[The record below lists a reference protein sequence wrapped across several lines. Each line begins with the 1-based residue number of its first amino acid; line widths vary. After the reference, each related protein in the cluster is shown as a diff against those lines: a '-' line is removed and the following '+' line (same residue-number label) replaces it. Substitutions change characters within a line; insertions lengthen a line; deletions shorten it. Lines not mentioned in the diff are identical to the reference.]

1 MGSVLDPNIAMAI
14 EWLVLLRSGEASAAD
29 RAAFEAW
36 RASDPRHEEA
46 SRQMS
51 GVLAPVERLRQSG
64 VSSQVMGRAVS
75 RASRRAALRSAFM
88 FAGVSATAGLLGWEV
103 VRQSDFT
110 ADQRTG
116 IAQRRE
122 SILPQGGALVL
133 DARTAV
139 DIATDEASRPLVT
152 LRRGRLL
159 ADTIAHPAAVVV
171 RTHEGEIHA
180 SGARFVAQALEQQ
193 TRLTVVGGQ
202 AIATLASGGRVQV
215 ATGQQLVL
223 NAGAQPTLAPA
234 RGTEDMWTRGIM
246 VMNNE
251 PLGELVA
258 VLQNYRSG
266 LLRVD
271 DAAARIKV
279 SGVFSLD
286 DTDGTLHALAR
297 TQPVR
302 ISERTKYW
310 VTISAA

>member
-1 MGSVLDPNIAMAI
+1 VGSVLDPNIARAI
-14 EWLVLLRSGEASAAD
+14 DWMVLLRSGEASAAD
-29 RAAFEAW
+29 QAAFEAW

-46 SRQMS
+46 SRQMCS
-51 GVLAPVERLRQSG
+51 VLAPVERLRHSG

-88 FAGVSATAGLLGWEV
+88 FTGVSVSAGLLGWQV
-103 VRQSDFT
+103 VQESDFT
-110 ADQRTG
+110 ADERTG

-122 SILPQGGALVL
+122 SLLPKGGALVL

-139 DIATDEASRPLVT
+139 DIATDEASRQLVT

-159 ADTIAHPAAVVV
+159 ADTIGHTAALIL
-171 RTHEGEIHA
+171 RTDEGVIHA
-180 SGARFVAQALEQQ
+180 SGARFVAQALEDK
-193 TRLTVVGGQ
+193 TKLTVVGGKVS
-202 AIATLASGGRVQV
+202 AALASGDRVQV
-215 ATGQQLVL
+215 ASGQQLVL
-223 NAGAQPTLAPA
+223 SARAQPTLAPA
-234 RGTEDMWTRGIM
+234 RGAEDLWTRGFMIL
-246 VMNNE
+246 NNE

-266 LLRVD
+266 LLRID
-271 DAAARIKV
+271 EEAARIKV

-286 DTDGTLHALAR
+286 DTDSTLRALAS

-302 ISERTKYW
+302 VNERTKYW